1 MCVDVN
7 FIEAVA
13 ERDVDLLLLEEFHV
27 SKEFQGWFAE
37 RVFGSE
43 GRAYRFKDAWH
54 SVSDP
59 KWGESDLLV
68 TYESQPRAV
77 VAILLEN
84 KIDAVCQPEQAL
96 RYQKRGEV
104 GVQERR
110 WMAFRTCIV
119 APRKYIESG
128 AGTEGYQ
135 AMVTYED
142 LLDFFLSFGES
153 DRRYQYRARLVREA
167 IEQSRRGYTR
177 VPHEDVTQ
185 FWQRYWELLRC
196 EFSEL
201 SMNAPKDVPFNS
213 DWPRLRTRGARG
225 SPQVVHKLRQGYVDL
240 ELPSKGE
247 RVQDIRE
254 KNVSVLDPDMIVEQ
268 TGKSA
273 SIRVS
278 VPSIDRLGTFDN
290 QIEAVRAGLRAAQ
303 RLLEVSPKLSIP

>member
-1 MCVDVN
+1 MCIDAN
-7 FIEAVA
+7 FIEGVS

-37 RVFGSE
+37 RVFGTE

-68 TYESQPRAV
+68 TYESQPGAV
-77 VAILLEN
+77 VGLLLEN

-104 GVQERR
+104 GVQEGR

-119 APRKYIESG
+119 APSKYIGTG
-128 AGTEGYQ
+128 AGTEDYQ

-142 LLDFFLSFGES
+142 LLGFFLGFGES

-185 FWQRYWELLRC
+185 FWRRYWELVRC
-196 EFSEL
+196 EFPEL

-213 DWPRLRTRGARG
+213 DWPRLRARGARG
-225 SPQVVHKLRQGYVDL
+225 NWQVVHKLRQGYVDL
-240 ELPSKGE
+240 EIPAKGE
-247 RVQDIRE
+247 RVEEIRE
-254 KNVSVLDPDMIVEQ
+254 RNVSVLDPDMIVEQ

-273 SIRVS
+273 SIRVA
-278 VPSIDRLGTFDN
+278 VPSIDRLGAFDA
-290 QIEAVRAGLRAAQ
+290 QIQAVRAGLRAAQ
-303 RLLEVSPKLSIP
+303 RLLAVSSKLIMP